1 MLNEEIVKVCYIDYI
16 WSYYF
21 RELEG
26 VNVMIEFCV
35 YNSEIKVLC
44 LKEIVW
50 GCVYNNNNVI
60 LVL

>member
-35 YNSEIKVLC
+35 YNGEIKVLC